1 MYAFIILL
9 SLVKTRYQ
17 SLEKER
23 ESILSE
29 KRRLS
34 SSLSEEATSTMEVE
48 EVGFPLLCTSFY
60 RISIA
65 KKWKYYKRN
74 EPRLNHS

>member
-1 MYAFIILL
+1 MYAFKILL

-34 SSLSEEATSTMEVE
+34 SSLSEEASNTMEVE
-48 EVGFPLLCTSFY
+48 EV
-60 RISIA
+60 
-65 KKWKYYKRN
+65 
-74 EPRLNHS
+74 